1 MALIL
6 CSIIKPQRSQNMN
19 KRIKKAAVIGSGV
32 MGSGIACHLANAGL
46 QVLMLDIVPFDLS
59 DKEKTDKNARNR
71 IVNTALSNALKSK
84 PAPLYDVKFADRIST
99 GNFEDDF
106 PAIRDCD
113 WVIEVVV
120 ERLDIKQQILEKV
133 DKFRKPGSLV
143 TTNTSGIPIHQLAEG
158 RTEDFQKHFCGTHF
172 FNPARYMALLEIIPH
187 AGTDPDI
194 VHFWMQYGADYLGKK
209 TVLCKDTPAFI
220 ANRIGFFTGNKVGEL
235 TLKYQLSI
243 EEVDKITGETI
254 GWPNTGSYRLLD
266 LVGLD
271 TSVKVTKGVIANCP
285 EDEYVQ
291 KIKDLPIPKAT
302 QFLLD
307 NQFLGD
313 KSGQGFY
320 KKTDQRDEKGNRII
334 LALDLNTLEYKP
346 AAKPMIPVVGIAKK
360 VEIMDK
366 RLKDMMASD
375 EKSGWFV
382 RDLFAGLFA
391 YIANRV
397 PEISDNIYS
406 LDDAM
411 KAGYAWSYG
420 PFEYW
425 DMYGVEDGVQLAE
438 SLGESIPLWIR
449 EMLASGF
456 RTFYTVENGQKKYYD
471 LHSKSYKS
479 IPGTEKL
486 IHLDNF
492 RKNSPVYKNTECILH
507 DIGDGVLCFEFTTK
521 SNAIGEGIGMGM
533 MEALQIA
540 QNGDWAGIVIG
551 NNAKNFSVG
560 ANLMGVAMVAMQK
573 DFKKLE
579 EMVNGF
585 QQINMAMRYAPVPV
599 VTATQGYVFGGGCEM
614 LMHTDA
620 AVCHAESY
628 IGLVEVGVGLIP
640 GGGGTKEFAKRASD
654 SFFDGDVQ
662 IPTLVEKLKVIA
674 TATVATSAYEAYNH
688 GYLLKDRDSVEIN
701 LSKLLSTAKEKVLE
715 LAKHYTAPIPKPVT
729 VLGRGGLGTLYTA
742 INEFY
747 LGKYMSEYDV
757 EIARKIAYVLCGG
770 DLTGQQTVS
779 EQYLLD
785 IEREA
790 FLQLLGNQKTLDR
803 IQYLLMNNKPL
814 RN

>member
-1 MALIL
+1 MT
-6 CSIIKPQRSQNMN
+6 

-46 QVLMLDIVPFDLS
+46 QVLMLDIVPFDLPES
-59 DKEKTDKNARNR
+59 QKSVRSARNR
-71 IVNTALSNALKSK
+71 IADTALANALKSR
-84 PAPLYDVKFADRIST
+84 PAPLYDKRFVSRITT
-99 GNFEDDF
+99 GNFDDDM
-106 PAIRDCD
+106 PAIADCD
-113 WVIEVVV
+113 WIIEVVV
-120 ERLDIKQQILEKV
+120 ERLDIKQQIFEKI
-133 DKFRKPGSLV
+133 DRFRSAGSLV
-143 TTNTSGIPIHQLAEG
+143 TSNTSGIPIAQLAAG
-158 RTEDFQKHFCGTHF
+158 RSEDFKKHFCGTHF

-187 AGTDPDI
+187 TETDASI
-194 VHFWMQYGADYLGKK
+194 VQFWMQYGADFLGKK

-220 ANRIGFFTGNKVGEL
+220 ANRIGFFSGNKVGEL
-235 TLKYQLSI
+235 TEKYGLTI
-243 EEVDKITGETI
+243 EEVDKITGEPI

-291 KIKDLPIPKAT
+291 KIKDRPTHKAT

-307 NQFLGD
+307 NNFLGD

-320 KKTDQRDEKGNRII
+320 SKTDQRDEKGNRVI
-334 LALDLNTLEYKP
+334 LALDLHTLEYKP
-346 AAKPMIPVVGIAKK
+346 TQKSQIPVVGIAKK
-360 VEIMDK
+360 VELMDK
-366 RLKDMMASD
+366 RLREMAAS
-375 EKSGWFV
+375 EENSGHFV
-382 RDLFAGLFA
+382 RDLFSGLLA
-391 YIANRV
+391 YVANRV

-406 LDDAM
+406 IDDAM

-425 DMYGVEDGVQLAE
+425 DMFGIAEGAAMARAQGEIIPVWIDAMIAAGHVSFYKVEDG
-438 SLGESIPLWIR
+438 R
-449 EMLASGF
+449 RMC
-456 RTFYTVENGQKKYYD
+456 YD
-471 LHSKSYKS
+471 PMKGNYAL
-479 IPGTEKL
+479 IPGTEKT

-492 RKNSPVYKNTECILH
+492 RKNTPVYKNTECILH

-521 SNAIGEGIGMGM
+521 SNTIGEGVGQGMF
-533 MEALQIA
+533 EALQIA
-540 QNGDWAGIVIG
+540 EQGDWAGIVIG

-579 EMVNGF
+579 EMVHGF
-585 QQINMAMRYAPVPV
+585 QQINMAMRYAKVPV
-599 VTATQGYVFGGGCEM
+599 VTATQGYVFGGGCEI

-640 GGGGTKEFAKRASD
+640 GGGGSKEFAKRASE
-654 SFFDGDVQ
+654 SFFEGDVQ
-662 IPTLVEKLKVIA
+662 IPTLIEKLKVIA
-674 TATVATSAYEAYNH
+674 TATVATSATEAFQH
-688 GYLLKDRDSVEIN
+688 GYLQQHRDFVEIN
-701 LSKLLSTAKEKVLE
+701 LSKVLSTAKEKVLE
-715 LAKHYTAPIPKPVT
+715 LSAHYTPPVPSGIT

-747 LGKYMSEYDV
+747 LGKYMSAYDV
-757 EIARKIAYVLCGG
+757 EIAKKLAYVLCGG
-770 DLTGQQTVS
+770 DLTGQQVVS